1 MSAQRKSMNGESV
14 TTKRSNMM
22 YSINSNPNDGI
33 IQTITGET
41 AIPNDQSHVWADEP
55 NSDISILAAVFQT
68 MSLPAK

>member
-1 MSAQRKSMNGESV
+1 MSPQRKSMNGESV
-14 TTKRSNMM
+14 TIKRSNMM

-33 IQTITGET
+33 IQTFTGET
-41 AIPNDQSHVWADEP
+41 AIPNDQSHVCADEP